1 MHESHEALTHI
12 MPLLCACLK
21 RSSWP
26 LAAVSRTF
34 SKQRAPGLLFAR
46 NRQIRIIEL
55 PGLRRVLDGVG
66 R

>member
-1 MHESHEALTHI
+1 

-34 SKQRAPGLLFAR
+34 SKQRAPGLLFRAQSADPDHRAAR
-46 NRQIRIIEL
+46 PAARA
-55 PGLRRVLDGVG
+55 G
-66 R
+66 RCRAL

>member
-1 MHESHEALTHI
+1 